1 MTLCT
6 NVLLFLYVLCWIWW
20 YWRDVLVLLR
30 RNSREWQLGDGI
42 SWLRN
47 SGQYSSGVMIW
58 SVKSPPTVSSYWRL
72 VFVTFGCVTL
82 PRRFR
87 LGIVF
92 GGEVWRSATRRW
104 ILLTYARQF
113 LLWAYFTYLCDY
125 EFCVLVYFR
134 RWFHQKVP
142 GLHVCLVVMA
152 GNCFW
157 CILEE
162 MFLVV
167 WRVYNGR
174 LCGRSFSWT
183 SGEVVAVRRV
193 GVFLLVRFA

>member
-1 MTLCT
+1 MRLCT

-20 YWRDVLVLLR
+20 YWRDVLVLR

-42 SWLRN
+42 SRLIN

-58 SVKSPPTVSSYWRL
+58 SVKSPPTVFSYWRL
-72 VFVTFGCVTL
+72 VFVTFGCATL

-92 GGEVWRSATRRW
+92 GGEVWRSATRRVN
-104 ILLTYARQF
+104 LCPAFSVVGLR
-113 LLWAYFTYLCDY
+113 YFTYLLWGWIVCVGL
-125 EFCVLVYFR
+125 FLGVVFARRFRFACVLVI
-134 RWFHQKVP
+134 
-142 GLHVCLVVMA
+142 MA

-157 CILEE
+157 CILED
-162 MFLVV
+162 MFLAM
-167 WRVYNGR
+167 RGVYNGR
-174 LCGRSFSWT
+174 PCGRSFSWT

-193 GVFLLVRFA
+193 GVFLLVHL